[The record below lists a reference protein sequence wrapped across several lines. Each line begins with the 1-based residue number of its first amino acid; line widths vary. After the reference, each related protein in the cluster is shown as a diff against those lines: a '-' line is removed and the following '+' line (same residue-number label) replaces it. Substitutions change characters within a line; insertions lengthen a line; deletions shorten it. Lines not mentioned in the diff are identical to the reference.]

1 MKSTRFRR
9 AWRDPHW
16 VRPVLALAAALFAV
30 SSMFSTAL
38 NYAYNRDRRDAFER
52 QQQEVEALRN
62 ELACVRHESSAA
74 TRIEGEITREGWRAL
89 LIWASTGNPGDPQVV
104 AADQKVQQLYAE
116 LGPAI
121 EERTAAASTCDAYRA
136 GS

>member
-16 VRPVLALAAALFAV
+16 VRPVLGLSAALFAF

-38 NYAYNRDRRDAFER
+38 NFAYNNDRREAFAV
-52 QQQEVEALRN
+52 QQREVEALRN
-62 ELACVRHESSAA
+62 ELTCVRRESSAA
-74 TRIEGEITREGWRAL
+74 TRIEGEITREGWRAM
-89 LIWASTGNPGDPQVV
+89 LIWASTGSPSDPRIVE
-104 AADQKVQQLYAE
+104 AAQEVNDLYMQ

-121 EERTAAASTCDAYRA
+121 EERTASTATCDIFQ
-136 GS
+136 G